1 LPKESNEPLVQQA
14 SATGGAHHT
23 PRQSQKKP
31 KKNCAGFDSGP
42 GRNAFGY
49 NPGVTNLARSQT
61 QEKVPAATATQNSR
75 GVFSLAWIR
84 RATVP
89 ERRSLIAGGLGWMLD
104 AMDVMLYS
112 LVLTYLIREIAM
124 DTKTAGLLNSL
135 TLVASG
141 IGGLLFGIV
150 ADRIGRTRALMAS
163 ILVYALASAACGFS
177 HTIPQLATFRFLL
190 GLGMGGEWT
199 AAAALIAETWRAE
212 HRGKAL
218 GFMQSAYA
226 IGEAIAALVVAVV
239 FPHFGWRPVFFAGVL
254 PAILAFWIQRRV
266 PEPDVWKQRAAR
278 KERFPV
284 AKLLEKDVLRNG
296 ILATTMNACSMFGY
310 WGLFTWIPGYLSL
323 PPERGGRGLSLVT
336 TTTFFLVM
344 CFGKW
349 LGYALFGFFSDAFG
363 RRKPYFLYLL
373 VAAALVPIYG
383 LARSSFWLLALGPLV
398 AFFGTGYFSGYAA
411 IASELFPGEIRAA
424 AMGLSYNIGRGLSA
438 VAPFA
443 VGALAL
449 RFGIGPAFFL
459 QAGAFLIAAILSL
472 TLPETR
478 GQQLN

>member
-1 LPKESNEPLVQQA
+1 
-14 SATGGAHHT
+14 
-23 PRQSQKKP
+23 
-31 KKNCAGFDSGP
+31 
-42 GRNAFGY
+42 
-49 NPGVTNLARSQT
+49 
-61 QEKVPAATATQNSR
+61 
-75 GVFSLAWIR
+75 
-84 RATVP
+84 
-89 ERRSLIAGGLGWMLD
+89 MLD

-112 LVLTYLIREIAM
+112 IVLTYLIREIAM
-124 DTKTAGLLNSL
+124 DTSTAGLMNSL

-141 IGGLLFGIV
+141 IGGLLFGVI
-150 ADRIGRTRALMAS
+150 ADRIGRVRALMMS
-163 ILVYALASAACGFS
+163 ILVYALASAACGLS
-177 HTIPQLATFRFLL
+177 HTIPQLAIFRFIL

-218 GFMQSAYA
+218 GLMQSAYA
-226 IGEAIAALVVAVV
+226 IGEAIAALVVLVIQ
-239 FPHFGWRPVFFAGVL
+239 PRFGWRPVFFVGVL
-254 PAILAFWIQRRV
+254 PAILAFWVQRSV
-266 PEPDVWKQRAAR
+266 PEPELWKQRAAR
-278 KERFPV
+278 KEKPPLS
-284 AKLLEKDVLRNG
+284 KLFEKSVLRNG

-323 PPERGGRGLSLVT
+323 PPEKGGRGLSLVT
-336 TTTFFLVM
+336 TTAFFLVM

-373 VAAALVPIYG
+373 IAAALVPIYG
-383 LARSSFWLLALGPLV
+383 MSRSPFWLLVLGPLV

-411 IASELFPGEIRAA
+411 IASELFPGEIRAT

-438 VAPFA
+438 VAPYV

-449 RFGIGPAFFL
+449 HLGLGPAFFL
-459 QAGAFLIAAILSL
+459 LAGAFLLAALLSL

-478 GQQLN
+478 GQQLD